1 MRKILMAAAAF
12 LMAATA
18 AYADNDAILSKIEA
32 ANASVMTVEAHF
44 VQTRLLKA
52 SGKTMSSEGTF
63 DYIAPDRLSMKYD
76 SPSTDRLVINGTQLY
91 NNRNGKA
98 TLFDTS
104 KNQPMAAMSSTLL
117 YCIQGKVKKV
127 ATDNNA
133 LTDIEETDSSY
144 VITLCTRT
152 QSARGYTKIV
162 LTFRKSDCTLT
173 VLELQEAGGISTT
186 YAMSSIRLGASV
198 DPSAFTIPKK

>member
-1 MRKILMAAAAF
+1 MAAAAF

-63 DYIAPDRLSMKYD
+63 DYIAPDRLSMEYD
-76 SPSTDRLVINGTQLY
+76 SPSTDRLIINGIQLY
-91 NNRNGKA
+91 NSRNGKA

-117 YCIQGKVKKV
+117 HCIQGKVKKV
-127 ATDNNA
+127 AEDNNA
-133 LTDIEETDSSY
+133 LINIEETDGSF
-144 VITLCTRT
+144 VITLCSRT
-152 QSARGYTKIV
+152 QSTRGYTKIV
-162 LTFRKSDCTLT
+162 LTFRKSDCVLT

-198 DPSAFTIPKK
+198 DPSVFTIPKR